1 MSSFEHNPVN
11 LDSKLYNLQ
20 LGLERKEKE
29 MDLAASNDPE
39 YKKYLTIAY
48 EDYPKIFERQK
59 PSVSIMRLLTD
70 EPKYMDAILD
80 IAQVNAIKS
89 AKNCKTLTDQHETM
103 QEYYDQLTSRA
114 GNIIINNPEFELNK
128 NSTEQEKLAQAMIN
142 INLRK
147 LRNPANV
154 EFEAHEAIA
163 MIGGLK
169 AKTTQVMIN
178 ARYVYNNQENVNQM
192 RHESQQESQN
202 NQGMTM
208 S

>member
-11 LDSKLYNLQ
+11 LDSKLYNLK

-29 MDLAASNDPE
+29 MDLAASSDPE
-39 YKKYLTIAY
+39 YRKYLTMAY
-48 EDYPKIFERQK
+48 EDYPTIFERQK

-89 AKNCKTLTDQHETM
+89 AKNCKTLAEQHKTM

-169 AKTTQVMIN
+169 AKSTQTMIN

-192 RHESQQESQN
+192 RHEAQQDSQN
-202 NQGMTM
+202 DQGMTM